1 MSEAVLETLEEEARW
16 RARDVTYWGGGPW
29 PQVKKQIPE
38 FRTRDF
44 RTSDDAPANPYLNI
58 VERIPRTKFE
68 QPVPVGTVS
77 RAYTLAQHAGPT
89 RCCWREVFGMHPT
102 GGNFD

>member
-1 MSEAVLETLEEEARW
+1 MPNSATFSPNPKRLLGVKTMSEAVIETLDEEARW
-16 RARDVTYWGGGPW
+16 RARDVTYWGGPW

-38 FRTRDF
+38 FRTREF

-58 VERIPRTKFE
+58 VERIPRTQFE

-77 RAYTLAQHAGPT
+77 KTYTLAQHTAVG
-89 RCCWREVFGMHPT
+89 
-102 GGNFD
+102 